1 VEALGADLVGPSTSW
16 QHQLLVG
23 SYVAGRSGA
32 PRAVVISHRRLALP
46 VSRLLE
52 VRNRAYI
59 VYHRL
64 GSGIGHQNT
73 RLRISG
79 IAAATTRCCRR
90 SCWSSQ
96 QGRWAGV
103 VDLRGNSWIR
113 TQDHGRLI
121 RDLRA
126 LVG

>member
-1 VEALGADLVGPSTSW
+1 
-16 QHQLLVG
+16 
-23 SYVAGRSGA
+23 VAGRSAAGV
-32 PRAVVISHRRLALP
+32 PRVVVSSHRRLALP

-73 RLRISG
+73 RLQISG
-79 IAAATTRCCRR
+79 IAAAATRCCRH

-96 QGRWAGV
+96 QGRWAGA
-103 VDLRGNSWIR
+103 VDLRGNGWIR
-113 TQDHGRLI
+113 THDRGRLI